1 MLSGKQ
7 RSYLRRQANKLEPV
21 IHIGKD
27 GINDGLI
34 KQLLEALEDH
44 ELIKGRVLQNSLEEA
59 RNVAEQLAEECGA
72 EPVQVIGNVF
82 ILFKRNEEEPVYHLP
97 G

>member
-7 RSYLRRQANKLEPV
+7 RSYLRGQANRLEPI

-27 GINDGLI
+27 GITEGLI
-34 KQLLEALEDH
+34 KQVLEALEAH
-44 ELIKGRVLQNSLEEA
+44 ELIKGRVLQNSLEEVEDVA
-59 RNVAEQLAEECGA
+59 RQLIEECGA
-72 EPVQVIGNVF
+72 ELVQVIGNVF

-97 G
+97 D